1 MFHTLLY
8 KRRAVHHFSTPAVIS
23 KLSLAH
29 NASSPS
35 SIGHS
40 IHPCDTSFTPS
51 AISPTWASFLTY
63 SNKSPSDN
71 TNLKSSN
78 FLPYNSLA
86 PSYSIQSQ
94 PYSPK
99 YTCSKSRFQE
109 NPVSPIAIISL
120 AYNNAPD
127 LERLMC
133 PLSIPVSPNPFP
145 MHAISYHAPHPSFP
159 LPILPLH
166 HLPTYQP
173 GWPIQSEL
181 PHITTTPSMSN
192 SN

>member
-51 AISPTWASFLTY
+51 AISPTSASFLTY

-71 TNLKSSN
+71 TYLKSSN

-86 PSYSIQSQ
+86 SSYSIQSQ

-99 YTCSKSRFQE
+99 YTSSKSRFQE
-109 NPVSPIAIISL
+109 NPVSPIAITSL
-120 AYNNAPD
+120 IIATHHNLNA
-127 LERLMC
+127 LIYS
-133 PLSIPVSPNPFP
+133 LSIPISPNPFP

-159 LPILPLH
+159 FPYSLYTTY
-166 HLPTYQP
+166 PTAKLAHTIRIASYY
-173 GWPIQSEL
+173 
-181 PHITTTPSMSN
+181 HDTFN
-192 SN
+192 V